1 MGIFD
6 KLFGKKNEPEQQHQ
20 PVQHTHLSAGDKVI
34 GTDNNTLYKITR
46 ELSPELSNTLESSP
60 LLLMVTQLY
69 MHYWV
74 DGLVCTDP
82 DDQTWQNQ
90 VVFFWKAEEP
100 FPKKSL
106 PPVFETFQSKYFV
119 FTGDTS
125 RISLTVAQAMPWFG
139 MPGLGEKHVCEI
151 NGQKISIPELQQL
164 GLVQYVSPIT
174 LTEDNQHILTDRDNY
189 FLLADP
195 RMVSFNNG
203 QFYMGNTVVPLSVAY
218 GIGAVHIVKR
228 C

>member
-1 MGIFD
+1 MQGT
-6 KLFGKKNEPEQQHQ
+6 Q
-20 PVQHTHLSAGDKVI
+20 LSAGDKVI
-34 GTDNNTLYKITR
+34 AIDNNTLYKITR
-46 ELSPELSNTLESSP
+46 ELSPELSNSLESSP

-125 RISLTVAQAMPWFG
+125 RISLTVGQAMPWFG
-139 MPGLGEKHVCEI
+139 MPGLGEKHVCEM

-164 GLVQYVSPIT
+164 GLVLYVEPVT
-174 LTEDNQHILTDRDNY
+174 LTEDNQHLLTDRDNY
-189 FLLADP
+189 LLLADP
-195 RMVSFNNG
+195 RMVSFSNG
-203 QFYMGNTVVPLSVAY
+203 QFYMDNAAVPLSVAY
-218 GIGAVHIVKR
+218 GVGGVHIVKR